1 MSPKLNE
8 SGILYL
14 CATPIGNLEDITLRA
29 LRILKEV
36 DLVAAEDTR
45 HTRKLFSHFD
55 IHTPLTS
62 YHEHNSLSKGP
73 DLVEQLLAGKNV
85 ALVSDAG
92 LPGVSDPGERL
103 VTLAVSRGIKVVP
116 VPGPSASLAALV
128 VSGLPTARFCFE
140 GFLPSRGKDRRKRL
154 EELQWEKRTLVIY
167 EAPHRLGAA
176 LSDMEEYM
184 GGRQVCIARELTK
197 KFEELWRGSLEE
209 AVLKFRNKPPRGEIT
224 LVMEGRPDSGEA
236 EDTREKG
243 PGGGDGL
250 PPGED
255 GLRAMVLDLEQGG
268 MSRREAIK
276 EASRMAGVPKRLV
289 YSAMLGAKKKE
300 VVNPS
305 HSD

>member
-1 MSPKLNE
+1 MNE

-73 DLVEQLLAGKNV
+73 QLVEQLLAGKNL

-92 LPGVSDPGERL
+92 LPGVSDPGEKL
-103 VTLAVSRGIKVVP
+103 VALAVARGIKVVP

-128 VSGLPTARFCFE
+128 VSGLPSARFCFE
-140 GFLPSRGKDRRKRL
+140 GFLPSRGKDRRRRL
-154 EELQWEKRTLVIY
+154 EELQWEKRTLVFY

-176 LSDMEEYM
+176 LSDMGAYM

-197 KFEELWRGSLEE
+197 KFEEIWRGSLEE
-209 AVLKFRNKPPRGEIT
+209 AVSKFRNKPPRGEIT
-224 LVMEGRPDSGEA
+224 LVMEGRQDSGGA
-236 EDTREKG
+236 GDTGEIG
-243 PGGGDGL
+243 PGSSDGL

-255 GLRAMVLDLEQGG
+255 GLRAMVLGLEGGG

-289 YSAMLGAKKKE
+289 YSAMLELKKK
-300 VVNPS
+300 S
-305 HSD
+305 HSSPDSG

>member
-1 MSPKLNE
+1 MNE
-8 SGILYL
+8 CGILYL

-73 DLVEQLLAGKNV
+73 QLVEQLLAGKNV

-92 LPGVSDPGERL
+92 LPGVSDPGEKL
-103 VTLAVSRGIKVVP
+103 VALAVGQGIKVVP

-128 VSGLPTARFCFE
+128 VSGLPSARFCFE
-140 GFLPSRGKDRRKRL
+140 GFLPSRGKDRRRRL
-154 EELQWEKRTLVIY
+154 EELQWEKRTLVFY

-176 LSDMEEYM
+176 LSDMGEYM

-224 LVMEGRPDSGEA
+224 LVMEGRRDSGEA
-236 EDTREKG
+236 GDTGDNG
-243 PGGGDGL
+243 PAGGDGL

-255 GLRAMVLDLEQGG
+255 GLRAMVLDLERGG
-268 MSRREAIK
+268 ISRRDAIK
-276 EASRMAGVPKRLV
+276 EASRTAGVPKRLV
-289 YSAMLGAKKKE
+289 YSAMLEQKKKE

>member
-1 MSPKLNE
+1 MNE
-8 SGILYL
+8 NGTLYL

-73 DLVEQLLAGKNV
+73 HLVGQLLAGKNL

-92 LPGVSDPGERL
+92 LPGVSDPGEKL
-103 VTLAVSRGIKVVP
+103 VTLAVSQGIKVAP

-128 VSGLPTARFCFE
+128 VSGFPTARFCFE

-176 LSDMEEYM
+176 LSDMGEYM

-197 KFEELWRGSLEE
+197 KFEEIWRGSLEE

-224 LVMEGRPDSGEA
+224 LVMEGRRDSGES
-236 EDTREKG
+236 EDTRKNG
-243 PGGGDGL
+243 PAGGDRL

-268 MSRREAIK
+268 MPRREAIK
-276 EASRMAGVPKRLV
+276 KASRTAGVPKRVV
-289 YSAMLGAKKKE
+289 YSAVLEHKK
-300 VVNPS
+300 S
-305 HSD
+305 HFSPDLE